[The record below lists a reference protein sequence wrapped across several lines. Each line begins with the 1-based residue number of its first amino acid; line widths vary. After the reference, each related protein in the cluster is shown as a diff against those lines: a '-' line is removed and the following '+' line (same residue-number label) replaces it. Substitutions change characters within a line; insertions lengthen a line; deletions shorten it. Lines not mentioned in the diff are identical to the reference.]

1 MDLPRN
7 AFRAGLKGGER
18 QIGIWCSIP
27 NALTVEML
35 AHCGYDWLLLDTE
48 HSPARAEHV
57 LGLLQAAAPYPVS
70 CVVRPAW
77 NDAVEI
83 KKMLDVGAQTL
94 LIPFVQTP
102 EEAAR
107 AVAAT
112 RYPPAGVR
120 GVSGMVRANRF
131 GAVAGYAARANEE
144 ICVLVQV
151 ETVEAVARI
160 EEIAAVDGVDGIF
173 IGPADLAASM
183 GFPGQPTHPEVI
195 AAITDATRRIR
206 AAGCPA
212 GFLSADPDA
221 ARAVAEAGAS
231 FLAVDVDL
239 AVLRRGALARRE
251 AWRD

>member
-94 LIPFVQTP
+94 LIPFVQSP

-120 GVSGMVRANRF
+120 GVSGMVRANRI
-131 GAVAGYAARANEE
+131 GAVAGYATRANEE

-183 GFPGQPTHPEVI
+183 GFPGQPTHPKVI
-195 AAITDATRRIR
+195 DAITDATRRIR
-206 AAGCPA
+206 ASGCPA